1 MKNLHLIPTD
11 KPTRLYEDVDCDL
24 RLGYDFIHRQGML
37 QNQHIYI
44 TSDEEIK
51 EGDWCYAILSKQ
63 VFKNTNPNLK
73 SEDKKKIILTTDQ
86 DLIEDGV
93 QAIDDDFLEWFV
105 ENPSCEEVE
114 IRKEKLILGE
124 VAGTTYTDFNYKIII
139 PQEEIIADKDVKDF
153 SDKFTEGY
161 NRVVPKHL
169 REDKPVD
176 KEKEKSFGDW
186 VQTLRDRLGWN
197 KEFKDDFFGKQE
209 PKQETLEPIVYNIGD
224 NIRIINPTENQP
236 KLFTTHKV
244 DNNFGVVYYYQLDGK
259 EESIGFSYIK
269 KEEPKQFKKNGGVK
283 MTIAQQLNITTFPFE
298 IKDNEGRKIY
308 REESDGC
315 WVKFEYD
322 QNGNEIYCEDNYG
335 IIRDNRPKPEPAKKQ
350 PAVEWLEKE
359 ISTKLGTNDLL
370 DDLYKQAKAM
380 EKEQAINFTKDFI
393 DEHTTGDYDG
403 KVQLLKPIEQYFNE
417 IYGGDK

>member
-63 VFKNTNPNLK
+63 VFKNVNPNLK

-93 QAIDDDFLEWFV
+93 QAIDDEFLEWFV

-139 PQEEIIADKDVKDF
+139 PQEEIIADKDVKGF

-169 REDKPVD
+169 REDKPID
-176 KEKEKSFGDW
+176 KEQEKSFGDW
-186 VQTLRDRLGWN
+186 VQRLRNRLGWN
-197 KEFKDDFFGKQE
+197 KF
-209 PKQETLEPIVYNIGD
+209 
-224 NIRIINPTENQP
+224 
-236 KLFTTHKV
+236 
-244 DNNFGVVYYYQLDGK
+244 
-259 EESIGFSYIK
+259 
-269 KEEPKQFKKNGGVK
+269 
-283 MTIAQQLNITTFPFE
+283 
-298 IKDNEGRKIY
+298 
-308 REESDGC
+308 
-315 WVKFEYD
+315 
-322 QNGNEIYCEDNYG
+322 
-335 IIRDNRPKPEPAKKQ
+335 
-350 PAVEWLEKE
+350 
-359 ISTKLGTNDLL
+359 
-370 DDLYKQAKAM
+370 
-380 EKEQAINFTKDFI
+380 
-393 DEHTTGDYDG
+393 
-403 KVQLLKPIEQYFNE
+403 
-417 IYGGDK
+417 